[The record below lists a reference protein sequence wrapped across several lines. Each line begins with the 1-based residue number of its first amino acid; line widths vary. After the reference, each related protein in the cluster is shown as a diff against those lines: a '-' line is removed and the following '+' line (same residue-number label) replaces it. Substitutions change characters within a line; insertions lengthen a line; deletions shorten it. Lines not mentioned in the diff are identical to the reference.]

1 MSKSIQ
7 SFKLSDSITI
17 TECNDGWWLWDET
30 RKMNLSMKADSKEA
44 ALFVALEYYQDRFNT
59 LDTQHKDLKSKVES
73 FVSGVI
79 SSEDHDC
86 TDFYC
91 NRCGS
96 SSEIEY
102 TGN

>member
-1 MSKSIQ
+1 MSKAIQ
-7 SFKLSDSITI
+7 SLKLSDSITL
-17 TECNDGWWLWDET
+17 TECSDGWWLWDQT
-30 RKMNLSMKADSKEA
+30 RKMNLAMKAASKEA
-44 ALFVALEYYQDRFNT
+44 ALLSALDYYQDRFNR
-59 LDTQHKDLKSKVES
+59 LDAQHKDLKLKVEN
-73 FVSGVI
+73 FIGGVL
-79 SSEDHDC
+79 SDDHDC